1 MAAPLAMTNLLA
13 RTIDAT
19 LEALLSR
26 GQRAR
31 LARHLLN
38 RALGEGDGDPEKNG
52 EYRVL
57 AAIKKQWEIEGTTPT
72 IFDVGANVGDWSFEA
87 IRGLSP
93 TARLFA
99 FEPTSETFESL
110 RDRLSST
117 PVSVTLQNF
126 ALGDAESEAP
136 LYVDTGSERAGT
148 NSLHRRRAEVH
159 FNLHQTTRGY
169 VRVRK
174 GDNVAYEAKVDRLH
188 LLKID
193 TEGHEIAVLRGFQR
207 MLAEQRVDFIQFEY
221 GSAWADARTLL
232 VDAFELLQAAGYQL
246 AKLHP
251 GGVVFVPQY
260 DQRAETFAFCNYVAV
275 RPELARALPVLN
287 D

>member
-1 MAAPLAMTNLLA
+1 MAAAPAMTSLLA

-19 LEALLSR
+19 IEALLSR

-52 EYRVL
+52 EYRLL
-57 AAIKKQWEIEGTTPT
+57 AAIKKQWELDGTTPT
-72 IFDVGANVGDWSFEA
+72 IFDVGANVGDWSLEA
-87 IRGLSP
+87 IRGLPPS
-93 TARLFA
+93 ARLFA

-110 RDRLSST
+110 RDRLSSA
-117 PVSVTLQNF
+117 PVSIALHGF

-136 LYVDTGSERAGT
+136 LYVDEGSERAGT

-159 FNLHQTTRGY
+159 FNLHQTTRGS
-169 VRVRK
+169 VRVRT
-174 GDNVAYEAKVDRLH
+174 GDNFAHEAKVDRVH

-193 TEGHEIAVLRGFQR
+193 TEGHEIAVLRGFGR
-207 MLAEQRVDFIQFEY
+207 MLAERRVDFIQFEY

-232 VDAFELLQAAGYQL
+232 VDAFELMQPAGYQL

-251 GGVVFVPQY
+251 EGVVFFPRY
-260 DQRAETFAFCNYVAV
+260 DQREETFAFCNYVAV
-275 RPELARALPVLN
+275 RSELARALPTLN

>member
-1 MAAPLAMTNLLA
+1 MTSLLA

-19 LEALLSR
+19 IEALLSR

-38 RALGEGDGDPEKNG
+38 RARGEGDGNPEKNG

-57 AAIKKQWEIEGTTPT
+57 GAIKEHWELDGTTPT
-72 IFDVGANVGDWSFEA
+72 IFDVGANVGDWSVAA
-87 IRGLSP
+87 IQELTSA
-93 TARLFA
+93 ARLFA

-110 RDRLSST
+110 RDRLSSAH
-117 PVSVTLQNF
+117 VSVTLQNF

-159 FNLHQTTRGY
+159 FNLHQTTRGS
-169 VRVRK
+169 VRVRT

-193 TEGHEIAVLRGFQR
+193 TEGHEIAVLRGFRR

-232 VDAFELLQAAGYQL
+232 VDAFELLQPAGYQL

-251 GGVVFVPQY
+251 EGVVFFPLY
-260 DQRAETFAFCNYVAV
+260 DQREETFAFCNYVAV
-275 RPELARALPVLN
+275 RPELARVLPALN